1 MKYLFSCLL
10 LIISFSLSSQS
21 ECDCSKN
28 LEVLDRTIQKLP
40 VTRNTSDLSNYNK
53 ALSAAKNHLYSGNY
67 PEYDCFQQM
76 SKILVTLND
85 RHNMMYSEVGFDV
98 NQSDTTYQEFPE
110 FEGDLDSLKTKLELQ
125 PLEDVQGIYFRDDFR
140 IGIYKSE
147 ENLTVINLSGGKEVW
162 QKGEIIGRF
171 LKYESGRY
179 LAAIGQ
185 FHDKQLVN
193 FPLEIKNGHI
203 SKIQFSKP
211 NASPD
216 RSRVEDTETFRYSKS
231 GDITYVRIGSFSGYN
246 PVLKNAENFYKS
258 LEEKPVTKDLILD
271 LRDNG
276 GGGDRNSDI
285 LYKYLRKNY
294 RNTNLYVLING
305 TTVSNAEQF
314 ALRLQKF
321 KNVTLLGSKTSGTI
335 AYELGKTYDFPCY
348 NFKGFFTFK
357 GDKKYLEYE
366 SVGVQPE
373 ISLDN
378 SEDWIKQTKE
388 YIAKSN

>member
-1 MKYLFSCLL
+1 MS
-10 LIISFSLSSQS
+10 
-21 ECDCSKN
+21 N
-28 LEVLDRTIQKLP
+28 L
-40 VTRNTSDLSNYNK
+40 
-53 ALSAAKNHLYSGNY
+53 
-67 PEYDCFQQM
+67 
-76 SKILVTLND
+76 LVTLND
-85 RHNMMYSEVGFDV
+85 RHNMMYSEVGYDV
-98 NQSDTTYQEFPE
+98 KQSDTFYHEFPK
-110 FEGDLDSLKTKLELQ
+110 FDGDLDSLKVKLDEM
-125 PLEDVQGIYFRDDFR
+125 PLNEVQGIYSRDGFS
-140 IGIYKSE
+140 IGVYASE
-147 ENLTVINLSGGKEVW
+147 ENLIVVNLSGGKKVW
-162 QKGEIIGRF
+162 QQGEIIGRF
-171 LKYESGRY
+171 LKYGNGRY

-185 FHDKQLVN
+185 FHDKKLVN
-193 FPLEIKNGHI
+193 FPLEISNGHI
-203 SKIQFSKP
+203 SKLQLSKSS
-211 NASPD
+211 ASQN
-216 RSRVEDTETFRYSKS
+216 RSRVEDSETYQYLKS
-231 GDITYVRIGSFSGYN
+231 GDITYLRIGSFSGYN
-246 PVLKNAENFYKS
+246 PVLKNAETFYKS

-294 RNTNLYVLING
+294 KNANFYVLVNG

-314 ALRLQKF
+314 ALRLKKF

-388 YIAKSN
+388 YIAKSK

>member
-1 MKYLFSCLL
+1 MKYLCSCLL
-10 LIISFSLSSQS
+10 LIICFSLSSQND
-21 ECDCSKN
+21 CDCSRNVEILNKTVQN
-28 LEVLDRTIQKLP
+28 LP
-40 VTRNTSDLSNYNK
+40 VTRNTSDLSAYNI
-53 ALSAAKNHLYSGNY
+53 ALSAADNHSYTGNY

-76 SKILVTLND
+76 SNLLVTLND
-85 RHNMMYSEVGFDV
+85 RHNMMYSEVGYDV
-98 NQSDTTYQEFPE
+98 KQSDTFYHEFPK
-110 FEGDLDSLKTKLELQ
+110 FDGDLDSLKVKLDEM
-125 PLEDVQGIYFRDDFR
+125 PLNEVQGIYSRDGFS
-140 IGIYKSE
+140 IGVYASE
-147 ENLTVINLSGGKEVW
+147 ENLIVVNLSGGKKVW
-162 QKGEIIGRF
+162 QQGEIIGRF
-171 LKYESGRY
+171 LKYGNGRY

-185 FHDKQLVN
+185 FHDKKLVN
-193 FPLEIKNGHI
+193 FPLEIKNGYI
-203 SKIQFSKP
+203 SKLQLSKS
-211 NASPD
+211 NASQN
-216 RSRVEDTETFRYSKS
+216 RSRVEDSETYQYLKS
-231 GDITYVRIGSFSGYN
+231 GDITYLRIGSFSGYN
-246 PVLKNAENFYKS
+246 PVLKNAETFYKS

-294 RNTNLYVLING
+294 KNSNFYVLVNG

-314 ALRLQKF
+314 ALRLKKF

-366 SVGVQPE
+366 SVGVQPD
-373 ISLDN
+373 INLDN
-378 SEDWIKQTKE
+378 SEDWIQQTKK

>member
-21 ECDCSKN
+21 ECDCSRN
-28 LEVLDRTIQKLP
+28 IEVLDRTVQKLP
-40 VTRNTSDLSNYNK
+40 VTRNTSDLFNYNK
-53 ALSAAKNHLYSGNY
+53 ALNAANNYSYSGNY
-67 PEYDCFQQM
+67 SEYDCFQQM

-85 RHNMMYSEVGFDV
+85 RHNMMYSEVGYDV
-98 NQSDTTYQEFPE
+98 KQSDTFYHEFPR
-110 FEGDLDSLKTKLELQ
+110 FEGDLDSLKMKLEIKTIK
-125 PLEDVQGIYFRDDFR
+125 DVEGIYTRDGFS
-140 IGIYKSE
+140 IGLYASE
-147 ENLTVINLSGGKEVW
+147 ENLIVVNLSGGKKVW
-162 QKGEIIGRF
+162 QKCEIIGLF

-216 RSRVEDTETFRYSKS
+216 LSRVVDTETFRYSKS
-231 GDITYVRIGSFSGYN
+231 GDITYLRIGSFSGYN

-258 LEEKPVTKDLILD
+258 LKEKPVTKDLILD

-294 RNTNLYVLING
+294 KNARLYVLING
-305 TTVSNAEQF
+305 NTVSNAEQF

-366 SVGVQPE
+366 SVGVQPD
-373 ISLDN
+373 IILDN
-378 SEDWIKQTKE
+378 SVDWIKQTKE
-388 YIAKSN
+388 YIAKSK

>member
-1 MKYLFSCLL
+1 
-10 LIISFSLSSQS
+10 
-21 ECDCSKN
+21 
-28 LEVLDRTIQKLP
+28 
-40 VTRNTSDLSNYNK
+40 
-53 ALSAAKNHLYSGNY
+53 
-67 PEYDCFQQM
+67 
-76 SKILVTLND
+76 
-85 RHNMMYSEVGFDV
+85 MMYSEVGYDV
-98 NQSDTTYQEFPE
+98 KQSDTFYHEFPR
-110 FEGDLDSLKTKLELQ
+110 FEGVLDSLKMNLEIKTIK
-125 PLEDVQGIYFRDDFR
+125 DVEGIYTRDGFS
-140 IGIYKSE
+140 IGLYASE
-147 ENLTVINLSGGKEVW
+147 ENLIVVNLSGGKKVW
-162 QKGEIIGRF
+162 QKGEIIGLF

-216 RSRVEDTETFRYSKS
+216 LSRVENTGTYQYSKS
-231 GDITYVRIGSFSGYN
+231 GDITYMRIGSFSGYN
-246 PVLKNAENFYKS
+246 PTLNNAEKFYKS
-258 LEEKPVTKDLILD
+258 LEEKPVTNHLILD

-294 RNTNLYVLING
+294 KDARLYVLING
-305 TTVSNAEQF
+305 NTVSNAEQF

-321 KNVTLLGSKTSGTI
+321 KNVTLIGSKTSGTI
-335 AYELGKTYDFPCY
+335 VYELGKTYDFPCY

-373 ISLDN
+373 INLDN

>member
-21 ECDCSKN
+21 DCDCSRNVEILNKTVQN
-28 LEVLDRTIQKLP
+28 LP
-40 VTRNTSDLSNYNK
+40 VTRNTSDLSAYNI
-53 ALSAAKNHLYSGNY
+53 ALSAADNHLYTGNY

-76 SKILVTLND
+76 SNLLVTLND
-85 RHNMMYSEVGFDV
+85 RHNMMYSEVGYDV
-98 NQSDTTYQEFPE
+98 KQSDTFYHEFPK
-110 FEGDLDSLKTKLELQ
+110 FDGDLDSLKVKLDEM
-125 PLEDVQGIYFRDDFR
+125 PLNEVQGIYSRDGFS
-140 IGIYKSE
+140 IGVYASE
-147 ENLTVINLSGGKEVW
+147 QNLKLVNLSGGKKVW
-162 QKGEIIGRF
+162 QQGEIIGRF
-171 LKYESGRY
+171 LKYGNGRY

-185 FHDKQLVN
+185 FHDKKLVN
-193 FPLEIKNGHI
+193 FPLEISNGHI
-203 SKIQFSKP
+203 SKLQLSKSS
-211 NASPD
+211 ASQN
-216 RSRVEDTETFRYSKS
+216 RSRVEDSETYQYLKS
-231 GDITYVRIGSFSGYN
+231 GDITYLRIGSFSGYN
-246 PVLKNAENFYKS
+246 PVLKNAETFYKS

-294 RNTNLYVLING
+294 KNANFYVLVNG

-314 ALRLQKF
+314 ALRLKKF

-388 YIAKSN
+388 YIAKSK

>member
-21 ECDCSKN
+21 YCDCSRN
-28 LEVLDRTIQKLP
+28 VEVFNKTVQNLP
-40 VTRNTSDLSNYNK
+40 VTRNTSDLSAYNK
-53 ALSAAKNHLYSGNY
+53 ALSAANNYSYSGNY

-110 FEGDLDSLKTKLELQ
+110 FEGDLDSLKTKLELK
-125 PLEDVQGIYFRDDFR
+125 PLEDVEGIYSRDGFS
-140 IGIYKSE
+140 IGVYKSE
-147 ENLTVINLSGGKEVW
+147 ENLTLVNLSGGEEVW

-171 LKYESGRY
+171 LKYGNGRY

-203 SKIQFSKP
+203 SKLQLSKS

-216 RSRVEDTETFRYSKS
+216 LSSIEDTETYQYSKS
-231 GDITYVRIGSFSGYN
+231 GDITYMRIGSFSGYN

-294 RNTNLYVLING
+294 KNARLYVLING
-305 TTVSNAEQF
+305 NTVSNAEQF

-388 YIAKSN
+388 YIAKSK

>member
-1 MKYLFSCLL
+1 MKLVISFCLL
-10 LIISFSLSSQS
+10 TISFSLFSQS
-21 ECDCSKN
+21 DCECSKN
-28 LEVLDRTIQKLP
+28 IEVLAKATEKLP
-40 VTRNTSDLSNYNK
+40 VTRNTSDLSNYNN
-53 ALSAAKNHLYSGNY
+53 ALNATNNNSYTGNY
-67 PEYDCFQQM
+67 PEYDCFQQI

-85 RHNMMYSEVGFDV
+85 RHNMMYSEVGYDV
-98 NQSDTTYQEFPE
+98 KQSDTLYHEFPK
-110 FEGDLDSLKTKLELQ
+110 FEGDLDSLKVKLEEM
-125 PLEDVQGIYFRDDFR
+125 PLNEVQGIYSRDGFS
-140 IGIYKSE
+140 IGVYASE
-147 ENLTVINLSGGKEVW
+147 ENLIVVNLSGGKKVW
-162 QKGEIIGRF
+162 QKGEIIGQF
-171 LKYESGRY
+171 LKYGNGRY

-185 FHDKQLVN
+185 FHDKKLVN

-203 SKIQFSKP
+203 SKLQLSKS

-216 RSRVEDTETFRYSKS
+216 RSRVEDTETYQYSKS
-231 GDITYVRIGSFSGYN
+231 GDITYLRIGNFSGYN

-285 LYKYLRKNY
+285 LYGYLRKNY
-294 RNTNLYVLING
+294 RNANLYVLING

-357 GDKKYLEYE
+357 GDKKYLKYE
-366 SVGVQPE
+366 SVGVQPD
-373 ISLDN
+373 ISLNN

-388 YIAKSN
+388 YIAKSK

>member
-21 ECDCSKN
+21 DCDCSRNVEILNKTVQN
-28 LEVLDRTIQKLP
+28 LP
-40 VTRNTSDLSNYNK
+40 VTRNTSDLSAYNI
-53 ALSAAKNHLYSGNY
+53 ALSAADNHLYTGNY

-76 SKILVTLND
+76 SNLLVTLND
-85 RHNMMYSEVGFDV
+85 RHNMMYSEVGYDV
-98 NQSDTTYQEFPE
+98 KQSDTFYHEFPK
-110 FEGDLDSLKTKLELQ
+110 FDGDLDSLKVKLDEM
-125 PLEDVQGIYFRDDFR
+125 PLNEVQGIYSRDGFS
-140 IGIYKSE
+140 IGVYASE
-147 ENLTVINLSGGKEVW
+147 ENLIVVNLSGGKKVW
-162 QKGEIIGRF
+162 QQGEIIGRF
-171 LKYESGRY
+171 LKYGNGRY

-185 FHDKQLVN
+185 FHDKKLVN
-193 FPLEIKNGHI
+193 FPLEISIGHI
-203 SKIQFSKP
+203 SKLQLSKS
-211 NASPD
+211 NASQN
-216 RSRVEDTETFRYSKS
+216 RSRVEDSETYQYLKS
-231 GDITYVRIGSFSGYN
+231 GDITYLRIGSFSGYN
-246 PVLKNAENFYKS
+246 PVLKNAETFYKS

-294 RNTNLYVLING
+294 KNANFYVLVNG

-314 ALRLQKF
+314 ALRLKKF
-321 KNVTLLGSKTSGTI
+321 KNVTLLGCKTSGTI

-366 SVGVQPE
+366 SVGVQPD
-373 ISLDN
+373 INLDN
-378 SEDWIKQTKE
+378 SADWIQQTKK

>member
-28 LEVLDRTIQKLP
+28 LEVLDRTVQKLP

-53 ALSAAKNHLYSGNY
+53 ALSAAKNHSYAGNY

-125 PLEDVQGIYFRDDFR
+125 PLEDVEGIYFRDDFR

-171 LKYESGRY
+171 LKYGNGRF

-185 FHDKQLVN
+185 FNDKQLVN

-216 RSRVEDTETFRYSKS
+216 LSRVENTGTYQYSKS
-231 GDITYVRIGSFSGYN
+231 GDITYLRIGSFSGYN
-246 PVLKNAENFYKS
+246 PILKNAETFYKG
-258 LEEKPVTKDLILD
+258 LEGKPVTTNLILD

-294 RNTNLYVLING
+294 KNARLHVLING
-305 TTVSNAEQF
+305 NTVSNAEQF

-335 AYELGKTYDFPCY
+335 GYELGKTYDFPCY

-366 SVGVQPE
+366 SVGVQPD

-388 YIAKSN
+388 YIAKSK